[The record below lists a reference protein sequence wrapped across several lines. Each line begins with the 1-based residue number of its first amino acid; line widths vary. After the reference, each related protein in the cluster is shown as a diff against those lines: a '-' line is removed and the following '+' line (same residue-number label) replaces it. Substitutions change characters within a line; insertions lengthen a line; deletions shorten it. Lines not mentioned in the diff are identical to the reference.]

1 MKNSAWY
8 SKLWL
13 KKLSNLSLK
22 EDSGSAWAGMKDML
36 DAQMPVSSSGGNGG
50 TVAGKPFVA
59 KLVSLIAYVLPVAAA
74 IGMTTYLVLPVVIKP
89 EHVVV
94 KKKQQSHLSV
104 DTTSNK
110 VLSVFPDSLKNAN
123 TINNNVL
130 LTDDLKVGLAIDTGS
145 NSIVKKMESRANA
158 AYAMNAQSGNSQSIL
173 SIEKDLVKENAVP
186 TKENTVSGIGNIAI
200 AKGNHELAI
209 EENKAPVRE
218 KTVRQQILDNAGKA
232 SVHDKISASK
242 VETSKKIKVGLTSKI
257 KEIMTTPSYDFG
269 LEGGWSSG
277 KNNSLY
283 LGAFGS
289 YGISTRLLLN
299 LGIRLNTS
307 TILSGSY
314 ITKPTKVWYDT
325 LSTYKVADRRKVF
338 VLDVPLTMEYRVS
351 NRISINA
358 GPVISFPL
366 SQSNAQTLAE
376 LFKAQ
381 VPTAKYS
388 DSASNLA
395 VDSTLRHTRVNKINM
410 GLTGGLS
417 IRFNQFYIEGKYF
430 RSLTPYKVSNAL
442 GGYQQYNEAFQL
454 GIRYKFKK

>member
-59 KLVSLIAYVLPVAAA
+59 KLVSLIGYVLPVAAA
-74 IGMTTYLVLPVVIKP
+74 IGVTTYLVLPVVIKP

-104 DTTSNK
+104 DTTSNR
-110 VLSVFPDSLKNAN
+110 VHPVFPDSLKNAN

-130 LTDDLKVGLAIDTGS
+130 LTDDLKVGLAIDTSS
-145 NSIVKKMESRANA
+145 NLIVKKMESRANA
-158 AYAMNAQSGNSQSIL
+158 AYAMNAQPGNSQSIL
-173 SIEKDLVKENAVP
+173 SIEKDLVKENAA
-186 TKENTVSGIGNIAI
+186 SGIGNIAI

-218 KTVRQQILDNAGKA
+218 KPVRQQILDNAGKA

-242 VETSKKIKVGLTSKI
+242 VETSKKINVGLTSKI

-325 LSTYKVADRRKVF
+325 LSTYKVADRRKVI

-388 DSASNLA
+388 DSASNVA
-395 VDSTLRHTRVNKINM
+395 VDSTLRHTRVNKVNM

-430 RSLTPYKVSNAL
+430 RGLTPYKVSNAL
-442 GGYQQYNEAFQL
+442 GGYQQYNENFQL